1 MAAFPT
7 GIGGGRPGRLGRLGP
22 LLRAVVRAVLVSAL
36 LAACVQHGRPPVSDR
51 SPVFGQKPEHYLV
64 QRGDTLYS
72 IAWRY
77 NMDHRRLALA
87 NGVRP
92 PYTIYPGQR
101 LRLSVSGTPGAAS
114 GSGDRRTQGTKQP
127 RTSAPSA
134 PVLAINWQ
142 WPTKAPVGRAYGR
155 GNKGIDYRLAPGVTV
170 LSAGA
175 GDVVYAGKG
184 LGGYRGLVIVKHS
197 DVFLSA
203 YSLNGGLRVKEGQRI
218 KAGAVIAD
226 TENTGRT
233 AGTLHFE
240 IRKDGEPVDPASV
253 IRS

>member
-1 MAAFPT
+1 
-7 GIGGGRPGRLGRLGP
+7 
-22 LLRAVVRAVLVSAL
+22 
-36 LAACVQHGRPPVSDR
+36 
-51 SPVFGQKPEHYLV
+51 
-64 QRGDTLYS
+64 
-72 IAWRY
+72 
-77 NMDHRRLALA
+77 MDHRRLALA

-101 LRLSVSGTPGAAS
+101 LRLSVSATPGAAPDA
-114 GSGDRRTQGTKQP
+114 GDRSTRGAKQP
-127 RTSAPSA
+127 RPRSSAPSS

-142 WPTKAPVGRAYGR
+142 WPTKAPVGRAFGR

-184 LGGYRGLVIVKHS
+184 LGGYRHLVIVKHS
-197 DVFLSA
+197 NVFLSA

-226 TENTGRT
+226 TENTGRN

>member
-1 MAAFPT
+1 L
-7 GIGGGRPGRLGRLGP
+7 RL
-22 LLRAVVRAVLVSAL
+22 LLLASICAAL
-36 LAACVQHGRPPVSDR
+36 LGACMQQGRPPVSDR
-51 SPVFGQKPEHYLV
+51 SPVFGQQPDYYVV

-77 NMDHRRLALA
+77 SLDHRRLALA

-101 LRLSVSGTPGAAS
+101 LRLSVSATPGSPSAGQVGVAPRVTP
-114 GSGDRRTQGTKQP
+114 GNKQP
-127 RTSAPSA
+127 PTRATGPSA
-134 PVLAINWQ
+134 PILAINWQ
-142 WPTKAPVGRAYGR
+142 WPTKAPVGKAFGR
-155 GNKGIDYRLAPGVTV
+155 GNKGIDYRLQPGYPVF
-170 LSAGA
+170 SAGS

-184 LGGYRGLVIVKHS
+184 LGGYRYLVIVKHS

-203 YSLNGGLRVKEGQRI
+203 YSLNSGLSVKEGQRI

-226 TENTGRT
+226 AESTGRT